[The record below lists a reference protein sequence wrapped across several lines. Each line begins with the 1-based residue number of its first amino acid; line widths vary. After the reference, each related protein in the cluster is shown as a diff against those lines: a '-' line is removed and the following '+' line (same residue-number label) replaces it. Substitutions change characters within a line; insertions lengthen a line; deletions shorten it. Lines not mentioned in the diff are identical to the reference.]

1 MSDATLAV
9 YNKLTALVGTD
20 VQAIYAMSLPADA
33 VFPCLVYAQIFG
45 GDGRAVSGGNDTYRY
60 RFQIDIYHSVFAD
73 LLDLRATLL
82 AGLHR
87 WSVDGAVYDTRID
100 MDLPY
105 TVDELDTGLPNM
117 FRHIIDISI
126 EIAYSAV

>member
-1 MSDATLAV
+1 MALFRFNKDSDRDGFSDRTEV
-9 YNKLTALVGTD
+9 KVGTD
-20 VQAIYAMSLPADA
+20 PKDA
-33 VFPCLVYAQIFG
+33 SSFP
-45 GDGRAVSGGNDTYRY
+45 RPE
-60 RFQIDIYHSVFAD
+60 
-73 LLDLRATLL
+73 LL

-87 WSVDGAVYDTRID
+87 WSVDGAIYDTRID